1 MCQACRPR
9 KADPK
14 KDQIV
19 FEALEVAHSTT
30 VDRVADELRRAIFAG
45 DLPPETPLRE
55 VALAEATSV
64 ARSTVRE
71 ALGLLVADG
80 LAVRVANKGVQVK
93 QLHAADIRDVIVA
106 RRALESAGVCAYP
119 TATPAARQSLDD
131 AFARYAEI
139 ATTST
144 DPSAVSEAHLAIH
157 RALVGLTGSE
167 RLLASMDALAAEIRL
182 GLAHVDRVR
191 GNLAE
196 QVEIHRILV
205 DKGRKGPRR
214 VALAELERHLDH
226 AEASLVAT
234 VECGPS
240 GERGT
245 IGS

>member
-1 MCQACRPR
+1 M
-9 KADPK
+9 
-14 KDQIV
+14 
-19 FEALEVAHSTT
+19 FEALEVAHLST

-80 LAVRVANKGVQVK
+80 LAVRAANKGVQVK

-106 RRALESAGVCAYP
+106 RRALESAGVRAYP
-119 TATPAARQSLDD
+119 MATPAARHRLAD
-131 AFARYAEI
+131 AFDHYAKI

-144 DPSAVSEAHLAIH
+144 DPGAVSEAHLAIH

-167 RLLASMDALAAEIRL
+167 RLLAAMDALAAEIRL
-182 GLAHVDRVR
+182 GLAHVDRIR

-196 QVEIHRILV
+196 QVENHRILV
-205 DKGRKGPRR
+205 GKVRRAPRR
-214 VALAELERHLDH
+214 EALAELERHLDD

-234 VECGPS
+234 VE
-240 GERGT
+240 RGT